1 MYLLLLSINLEQ
13 GCREKMMRY
22 GYPAKSLLQK
32 RAEQCRH
39 IADGMKDAAVRKRLN
54 ELARDYERM
63 AAQAHK
69 MRRSS
74 QFGTLH

>member
-1 MYLLLLSINLEQ
+1 LSLLLLSIIVEK

-22 GYPAKSLLQK
+22 RYPAKALLQK

-39 IADGMKDAAVRKRLN
+39 IADGMKDAEVRRRLN

-63 AAQAHK
+63 ASETRK
-69 MRRSS
+69 LKRSG
-74 QFGTLH
+74 QIVTLH